1 MPNEE
6 PETPVPFTERLKK
19 LLPDMMMIKREIIHE
34 YTKTSLG
41 RSKLFASMVPALR
54 TIFEHK
60 EETKWT
66 ADYYLGMICEI
77 LLHCDGTEVLP
88 NAEEEFEAMVK
99 DLVDLCPPQTNA
111 VHSSEDLAATLAKP
125 RSEELIAARRWV
137 EVLWTIVGPDWRMAL
152 YSDVCKS
159 LSPVSLMDPG
169 NPPLKLSGRLMIRGE
184 EPVVL
189 YDPQGRVVAIIPR
202 DIYEELCN
210 I

>member
-66 ADYYLGMICEI
+66 AEYYLGMICEI
-77 LLHCDGTEVLP
+77 LLHCDGTETLP
-88 NAEEEFEAMVK
+88 NFEEEFEAMVK
-99 DLVDLCPPQTNA
+99 DLKALCPPPSNRPT
-111 VHSSEDLAATLAKP
+111 SGDELTDLLTRPKP
-125 RSEELIAARRWV
+125 EELVPARRWV
-137 EVLWTIVGPDWRMAL
+137 EVLWTIVGPDWKMAH
-152 YSDVCKS
+152 YSDVCKG

-169 NPPLKLSGRLMIRGE
+169 NPPLKLSGRLMIRGQ

-189 YDPQGRVVAIIPR
+189 YDPQGRVIAIIPR
-202 DIYEELCN
+202 DIYDELCN
-210 I
+210 L